1 MDAAKR
7 ITITYISLQSKQKM
21 ITDDKLTCITE
32 LDKVRHRLAVVLD
45 GIGYR
50 CRQGKSGSSEYDMYG
65 ASLWD

>member
-1 MDAAKR
+1 MNVAKC

-32 LDKVRHRLAVVLD
+32 LNKVWHSLAVVLD
-45 GIGYR
+45 GIGYG